1 MKRSLLLIITVLL
14 SCQLFAQQG
23 SSVIE
28 RFFQRYEN
36 DRSFTVITITPKMF
50 SMFGKFDAN
59 DPDAKTFMRVVQK
72 LKGLR
77 ILSKE
82 TTKDGQRLYREA
94 AAYLGSDFE
103 ELMTIRDK
111 ESDLKFLVKEN
122 AKGNIN
128 ELVMLVGGTSQFLA
142 MSLVGDIDLNEIS
155 QIASNIDIQGMDNLK
170 NVRKKK

>member
-1 MKRSLLLIITVLL
+1 MKRSLLLLTAIFL
-14 SCQLFAQQG
+14 SLQLYAQQG

-28 RFFQRYEN
+28 RFFQKYEN

-50 SMFGKFDAN
+50 SMFGKFDSN

-82 TTKDGQRLYREA
+82 TTKEGPRLYHEA
-94 AAYLGSDFE
+94 AAFLGNDFE
-103 ELMTIRDK
+103 ELMTVRDK
-111 ESDLKFLVKEN
+111 GNDLKFLVKEN

-128 ELVMLVGGTSQFLA
+128 ELVMLVGGPTQFLA
-142 MSLVGDIDLNEIS
+142 LSLVGDIDLNEIS
-155 QIASNIDIQGMDNLK
+155 RIAANIDIQGMDNLK
-170 NVRKKK
+170 NVRKK

>member
-1 MKRSLLLIITVLL
+1 MKRSLLLLTAIFL
-14 SCQLFAQQG
+14 SMQLYAQQG

-28 RFFQRYEN
+28 RFFQKYEN

-82 TTKDGQRLYREA
+82 TTKDGPRLYHEA
-94 AAYLGSDFE
+94 AAYLSSDFE
-103 ELMTIRDK
+103 ELMTVRDK
-111 ESDLKFLVKEN
+111 GNDLKFLVKEN

-128 ELVMLVGGTSQFLA
+128 ELVMLVGGSSQFLA
-142 MSLVGDIDLNEIS
+142 LSLVGDIDLNEIS
-155 QIASNIDIQGMDNLK
+155 RIAANVDIQGMDNLK
-170 NVRKKK
+170 NVRKK